1 MVDSA
6 CTLLRTTLTLALL
19 GLAAATTS
27 ACAVEGEDAST
38 LEEDEDGDLHD
49 SIDESSAE
57 IAVAGIWSAPRDA
70 LAEAATARHGYEGA
84 GGSCSGG
91 LLPGSRTLGDEIK
104 RKFPGNIASPGAG
117 LPAVQGYNCR
127 NVRGGGGLSV
137 HATGRALDVF
147 VPKIRGAADNTKGD
161 AIANWLLENASEL
174 GVQAIIWDR
183 GAWSVRTKRIVRYTG
198 THPHDDHVHIE
209 LVSAAAM
216 ERMPWYRAR

>member
-6 CTLLRTTLTLALL
+6 CTLLRTALTLAVL
-19 GLAAATTS
+19 GLAATTP
-27 ACAVEGEDAST
+27 ACAVEQEDDPTT

-49 SIDESSAE
+49 SIDESTSE
-57 IAVAGIWSAPRDA
+57 IAVSGIWSAPRTVIDKG
-70 LAEAATARHGYEGA
+70 ATARHGYEGA

-104 RKFPGNIASPGAG
+104 RKFPGNIASPGRG

-127 NVRGGGGLSV
+127 RVRGGGGLSL

-147 VPKIRGAADNTKGD
+147 IPRSRGAADNTKGD
-161 AIANWLLENASEL
+161 AIANWLVENAREL
-174 GVQAIIWDR
+174 GVQAVIWDR

-198 THPHDDHVHIE
+198 LHPHDDHVHVE
-209 LVSAAAM
+209 LVAAAAA
-216 ERMPWYRAR
+216 ERLPWYRAR